1 VALEFDDL
9 TKNAVVTERL
19 TCSFEFRV
27 VTGQHP
33 SAWYVIDGVD
43 RIHVLV
49 RDGSGGEYVIV
60 QPSEHAACISSEG
73 QAGTIAADLDELIA
87 LVIASPYWLDILR
100 YSEGGKRTAMRRAA
114 SIVED
119 VALDDEPGFREDRR
133 ILWSNLGL
141 QERRD
146 LVAALHRTV
155 TSPDCR
161 SRPPRWQSRSKLHR
175 LVQYRAQSNVWRIEG
190 LIQFCSAATAR

>member
-27 VTGQHP
+27 VTGQHL

-43 RIHVLV
+43 RIHVLA

-60 QPSEHAACISSEG
+60 QPSGHAVCISSEG
-73 QAGTIAADLDELIA
+73 QAGTIAAELDEH
-87 LVIASPYWLDILR
+87 
-100 YSEGGKRTAMRRAA
+100 
-114 SIVED
+114 
-119 VALDDEPGFREDRR
+119 
-133 ILWSNLGL
+133 
-141 QERRD
+141 

-155 TSPDCR
+155 TSSDCR
-161 SRPPRWQSRSKLHR
+161 SIPPRWQSRSKLHR
-175 LVQYRAQSNVWRIEG
+175 LVQYRGQSNVWRIEG